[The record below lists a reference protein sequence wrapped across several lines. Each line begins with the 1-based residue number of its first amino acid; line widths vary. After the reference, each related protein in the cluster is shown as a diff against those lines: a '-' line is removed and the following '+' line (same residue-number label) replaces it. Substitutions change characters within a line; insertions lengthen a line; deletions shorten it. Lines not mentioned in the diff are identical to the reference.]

1 MNLDK
6 ALKIIEVTN
15 EQKGSTTKPKKIQ
28 YIDEG
33 EIGHGAFGTC
43 YLYTSLEDWQ
53 KYAAK
58 IVPKDKLNK
67 DKNKQSIK
75 EEITTQQGLKYEKIV
90 SVKSYSEDDKN
101 VYIILELCKN
111 RSLEDLFTSKKNNSS

>member
-1 MNLDK
+1 M
-6 ALKIIEVTN
+6 
-15 EQKGSTTKPKKIQ
+15 
-28 YIDEG
+28 
-33 EIGHGAFGTC
+33 
-43 YLYTSLEDWQ
+43 
-53 KYAAK
+53 
-58 IVPKDKLNK
+58 NK

-111 RSLEDLFTSKKNNSS
+111 RSLEDLISLESIYMNLKLETICSN